1 LLIRLN
7 YNGLGADKTKKHAL
21 QHKNACGGQKKV
33 VILQPQTGNKPIEAD
48 SPGAGENIDNDAT
61 GQTGA

>member
-1 LLIRLN
+1 ML
-7 YNGLGADKTKKHAL
+7 KK
-21 QHKNACGGQKKV
+21 HKNACGGQKKV